1 MAGLG
6 EGPAQPAP
14 ENEQHMSDIIVLP
27 GIGGS
32 GPDHWQSLWQA
43 EDPSMSR
50 FQPSDWNRP
59 DLADWLAA
67 LRRAIAEAPRPPVLL
82 AHSLACLLV
91 PHWAAAGGAGIA
103 GALLV
108 APPDPV
114 SPPFPDEAAGFAPV
128 PLQTLPFPTRVAISA
143 NDPFG
148 SPDYGRNF
156 AFSLGAELVEVGP
169 LGHVNAASGVGRWPQ
184 GRTLLSDFLA
194 GLDRTRP

>member
-1 MAGLG
+1 MT
-6 EGPAQPAP
+6 
-14 ENEQHMSDIIVLP
+14 DIIILP

-43 EDPSMSR
+43 EDPRMSR
-50 FQPSDWNRP
+50 FEPSDWNRP

-67 LRRAIAEAPRPPVLL
+67 LSRAIAEAPRPPVLL

-108 APPDPV
+108 APPDPA
-114 SPPFPDEAAGFAPV
+114 SSPFPDEAAGFAPV
-128 PLQTLPFPTRVAISA
+128 PLRPLPFPARVAISA

-148 SPDYGRNF
+148 SLDYGRNF
-156 AFSLGAELVEVGP
+156 AFSLGAELVEIGA

-194 GLDRTRP
+194 GLGNTRP